1 MSTLLVVFLVMSTS
15 ATRPRASENQPDDFI
30 FDHVD
35 DDDYGIKT
43 DQEILEEQLD
53 ISAESR

>member
-35 DDDYGIKT
+35 DDYGIQT

>member
-1 MSTLLVVFLVMSTS
+1 MSTS

-43 DQEILEEQLD
+43 NQEILEEQLD